1 MGTGK
6 LILYREIFVEDIA
19 NISKA
24 FRCALSRLVSWRG
37 ASAIDRLWSL
47 VSREEET
54 IRQAEQSR
62 QPSKGQG

>member
-6 LILYREIFVEDIA
+6 LTSLREMFVGDIA

-24 FRCALSRLVSWRG
+24 FRCALSRLVPWRG
-37 ASAIDRLWSL
+37 ASAIDRLWPL

-54 IRQAEQSR
+54 IRQAEQS
-62 QPSKGQG
+62 PIK